1 MKNSISRR
9 RFLTSAAAFAAGTGT
24 ALAQNFPTLPPPFRS
39 DDRYPTDRPP
49 ANIDPR
55 ASQQQQYQQ
64 QAVPDGQQPPIPS
77 GPNDKAT
84 AELWYLRDSI
94 PDARFPIRKVN
105 QNFLNPEFRRQLVP
119 YRHSEQPGTLVVDAK
134 NYFLYLLREG
144 GQAIR
149 YGVGVGREGFG
160 WAGNAIVGRVAEW
173 PDWVPPKEMRL
184 RQPELPER
192 MPGGY
197 DNPLG
202 ARALYL
208 YEGNKDTLY
217 RIHGTAEPWTIG
229 TNVSSGCIRLLNEEI
244 ADLYLRTPVGT
255 KVVVIGNQTNMP
267 VQSNQPQPQQI
278 QPPQQQ
284 QQQQQYQQRPQ
295 QQYQQPQYQQQNQS
309 APPLPPPMQLR

>member
-1 MKNSISRR
+1 MKQTISRR
-9 RFLTSAAAFAAGTGT
+9 RFLASAAAFAASTGPVLGQ
-24 ALAQNFPTLPPPFRS
+24 AFPTLPPPFQS
-39 DDRYPTDRPP
+39 QDRPP
-49 ANIDPR
+49 SNIDPR
-55 ASQQQQYQQ
+55 GQQQGAQQ
-64 QAVPDGQQPPIPS
+64 NPNQPPPIPQ
-77 GPNDKAT
+77 GPNDIAAK
-84 AELWYLRDSI
+84 EQWYLPDSI
-94 PDARFPIRKVN
+94 PDPKFPIRKVK
-105 QNFLNPEFRRQLVP
+105 QEFLNPEFRRQLVP
-119 YRHSEQPGTLVVDAK
+119 FRHAEQPGTLVVDPK
-134 NYFLYLLREG
+134 NYYLYLLREG

-192 MPGGY
+192 MFGGPE
-197 DNPLG
+197 NPLG

-255 KVVVIGNQTNMP
+255 KVVVIGAGANMP
-267 VQSNQPQPQQI
+267 VAAPQQ
-278 QPPQQQ
+278 QYQQQ
-284 QQQQQYQQRPQ
+284 QQQPQQLQPQYQQQQQPQ
-295 QQYQQPQYQQQNQS
+295 QQQPQYQQQV
-309 APPLPPPMQLR
+309 PPLPPPTQLR